1 MNAQKLFS
9 AALGFAAGWLLNGG
23 GAPEKVVQ
31 PNTDSPLPPVD
42 RMAPTHSR
50 EVIELKNLGL
60 ITPRVAALLVSQFNP
75 EDQLFSE
82 KQVSKLP
89 KSVTQPITPDKILE
103 LTGAIKQLAGKDNN
117 LQSLPDEAI
126 RAVVSVALFTEE
138 GIDDAIK
145 YIGDITELRKSGG
158 KESLGQIK
166 SHLLTDKSYSVA
178 WLSQNLDLF
187 DAKEKQFLDIDEKLS
202 RAKIVISAFV
212 NRVEQLKEAST
223 EAQQKTAAH
232 SIPRFNTPAQRDELF
247 DSIPVSTVGALE
259 KLMALISK
267 GEGGYESVNWFEGS
281 ILRYSHDSLKAK
293 GVNISEEKIGAVLAD
308 QKEEN
313 ISAVGRFQ
321 LLEPTLHELVFKFKI
336 PTVDDYGNWKNIS
349 QSDTFSPTNQD
360 LLLLGIIFEKCPA
373 IPYYLQGK
381 ETIEDAHD
389 QLTLEFASLPTA
401 DGVSAYEGDGYNAAH
416 PSITPADV
424 RRGLEKLKSEVT
436 EFFENHSKPS
446 MRVSQP
452 LTAATPSPTHSPH
465 SST

>member
-1 MNAQKLFS
+1 MKSHQWFS

-23 GAPEKVVQ
+23 GTPEKVVQ

-42 RMAPTHSR
+42 RLAPTHSR

-60 ITPRVAALLVSQFNP
+60 ITPRVAALLVSQCNP
-75 EDQLFSE
+75 EDQLFYE

-89 KSVTQPITPDKILE
+89 ESVTQPITPDKILE

-126 RAVVSVALFTEE
+126 RAVVSIALFTEE

-145 YIGDITELRKSGG
+145 YIGDLKELRKSGG

-166 SHLLTDKSYSVA
+166 SHLLTDKSYSIA
-178 WLSQNLDLF
+178 WLSENLDLF
-187 DAKEKQFLDIDEKLS
+187 DAKEKKFLDIDEKIS

-212 NRVEQLKEAST
+212 NRVEQLKEASN
-223 EAQQKTAAH
+223 EAQQKTAA
-232 SIPRFNTPAQRDELF
+232 PRFNAPEQRDKLF

-267 GEGGYESVNWFEGS
+267 GEGGYESVNWFEGGR
-281 ILRYSHDSLKAK
+281 LKFSHDSSEAK
-293 GVNISEEKIGAVLAD
+293 GVTISEEKIGAVLAD
-308 QKEEN
+308 QKAEN

-336 PTVDDYGNWKNIS
+336 PTVDDYGKWKNIS

-373 IPYYLQGK
+373 IADYLQGK
-381 ETIEDAHD
+381 GTIEDAHKE
-389 QLTLEFASLPTA
+389 LTLEFASLPNEE
-401 DGVSAYEGDGYNAAH
+401 GVSAYEGDGYNAAH

-424 RRGLEKLKSEVT
+424 RKALEKLKSEVE
-436 EFFENHSKPS
+436 EFIKNHSKPF
-446 MRVSQP
+446 MQASQP
-452 LTAATPSPTHSPH
+452 LTAATPSPTQYPLF
-465 SST
+465 ST